1 MVELQRVAIG
11 EQKKKTECIASLQRM
26 LSTRTGRRTRSCLLR
41 FLIKRDF
48 HQAKFLGGWDEGY
61 IVAEMMFL
69 LLLAIL
75 AYMNSTRYSL
85 TIKYQKYPC
94 RIWTLPGFACNKVP
108 GVTRFFTRI
117 FLPGFSCNKGVY
129 IWCQAYVL
137 RLQYL
142 KELENLIEWIVILS
156 ASFTIMTK
164 QVMFGYLQQWNKYQ
178 INLLPLY

>member
-11 EQKKKTECIASLQRM
+11 EQKKKTECIVSLQRM

-75 AYMNSTRYSL
+75 AVYELYQVFTYNKVPKVSLPYMNSTRF
-85 TIKYQKYPC
+85 C
-94 RIWTLPGFACNKVP
+94 
-108 GVTRFFTRI
+108 
-117 FLPGFSCNKGVY
+117 
-129 IWCQAYVL
+129 
-137 RLQYL
+137 LQ
-142 KELENLIEWIVILS
+142 
-156 ASFTIMTK
+156 
-164 QVMFGYLQQWNKYQ
+164 
-178 INLLPLY
+178 

>member
-75 AYMNSTRYSL
+75 AVYELYQVFTYNKVPKVSL
-85 TIKYQKYPC
+85 PSI
-94 RIWTLPGFACNKVP
+94 LPGF
-108 GVTRFFTRI
+108 TY
-117 FLPGFSCNKGVY
+117 NKGVY
-129 IWCQAYVL
+129 IWSQAYVL

-156 ASFTIMTK
+156 ASFTILTK